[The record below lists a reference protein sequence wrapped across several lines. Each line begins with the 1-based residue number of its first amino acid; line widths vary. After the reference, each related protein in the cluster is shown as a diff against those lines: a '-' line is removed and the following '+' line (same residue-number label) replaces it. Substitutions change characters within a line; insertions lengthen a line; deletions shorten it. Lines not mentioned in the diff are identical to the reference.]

1 MDEFNT
7 MVDLAIN
14 ELKKEYGADSKLEEG
29 DEFIT
34 VFNNCS
40 LILGV
45 EDNELKIKLV
55 GGKPYR
61 VDYTCSFL
69 IEE

>member
-1 MDEFNT
+1 MNEFNT
-7 MVDLAIN
+7 MIDLAIN
-14 ELKKEYGADSKLEEG
+14 EFKKEYGTDEKLEEG
-29 DEFIT
+29 DEFVA

-40 LILGV
+40 LIIGI

-61 VDYTCSFL
+61 INYTCSFF
-69 IEE
+69 IDD

>member
-1 MDEFNT
+1 MDEFNK
-7 MVDLAIN
+7 MIDLAIN
-14 ELKKEYGADSKLEEG
+14 EFKKEYGTDSKLEEG

-34 VFNNCS
+34 IFNNCS

-55 GGKPYR
+55 GGNPYR
-61 VDYTCSFL
+61 VDYTCSFF
-69 IEE
+69 IDD